1 MKKAI
6 IFGLG
11 DLAKMMFKLL
21 HEDGEVEVVAFTV
34 HQQYITEEKLFDL
47 PIVGFEAIEEKFDS
61 KEYVMYI
68 AVGYNGMNQ
77 LRKSVYEG
85 AHSKGYFLP
94 NYIHKSA
101 IIMPDVFWGS
111 ANIIMEKVTLGME
124 SKIGSG
130 NIFYPNSMVAHHTNV
145 ADFNFFAISASV
157 AGFITVGNNCFFGNN
172 CTIRDNIKIAD
183 YTLVGAGAY
192 VLENT
197 NEYDVIVP
205 ARSITLTNK
214 KSRDL
219 I

>member
-21 HEDGEVEVVAFTV
+21 SEEGNVEVVAFTV

-47 PIVGFEAIEEKFDS
+47 PVVGFEKIEEIFDN
-61 KEYVMYI
+61 KEHVMYI

-77 LRKSVYEG
+77 VRKLVYRE
-85 AHSKGYFLP
+85 AENKGYLLP

-101 IIMPDVFWGS
+101 VIMPCVFLGS
-111 ANIIMEKVTLGME
+111 ANIIMESVTLGIE
-124 SKIGSG
+124 SKIGWG
-130 NIFYPNSMVAHHTNV
+130 NIFYPNSIVAHHTNV

-157 AGFITVGNNCFFGNN
+157 AGFITIGNNCFFGNN
-172 CTIRDNIKIAD
+172 CTISNNIKISD

-192 VLENT
+192 VTEDT

-205 ARSITLTNK
+205 ARSITLVNK
-214 KSRDL
+214 KSVDL